1 MHCGRPTSASKMG
14 LRLTRKPPGSGR
26 RFVRPL
32 PGDPA
37 TATCLGPTRLSREL
51 TRRRPSAHSN
61 ARRTFPLT
69 PSQEGAMKL
78 RLFHLSFL
86 FALAVP
92 GLAQADETASQTGP
106 LGKVSFPTS
115 CDPKVQPAF
124 ERAVAM
130 LHSFWYSAGE
140 KAFRDVLKDDP
151 QCAIATWGIAS
162 ILMSNPLAGQGA
174 SPKGA
179 EAAQAAIDEGRRIGA
194 KTERE
199 RGYIEAVAAYYKDF
213 ATRPE
218 KERQASRAKA
228 YEALA
233 RRYPTDDEAQIF
245 YALYTAGT
253 QTQADQTYA
262 AYLKAAAILE
272 DEFKKY
278 PDHPGVA
285 HYLIHSYDAP
295 PLADKGVVAARPYA
309 TIAPAAPHALHMPSH
324 IFTRVGSWQESAA
337 TNARSKEV
345 AKAGN
350 EPDEAYH
357 AVDYMV
363 YADLQLARD
372 AEARRAI
379 DEAMKIAGAI
389 PRFVAPYA
397 IAAMPARYAFERGAW
412 QEAAKLQPTGS
423 TYPFVESITYF
434 ARSVGAARSGD
445 LPAARKDAEQLE
457 SFHKALLA
465 AKNTYWA
472 TEVEIQRL
480 AAAGWIALGEGK
492 SEEALKFMRA
502 AADLEDS
509 NEKHIVTPGRVV
521 PAREVR
527 AEMPLEAKQP
537 EAALK
542 EFEAS
547 QRREPNRFRNYAGA
561 ARAAE
566 MAGDRTKA
574 AAYYQKLVVL
584 AKDADTAR
592 PELVSAK
599 KFALR

>member
-1 MHCGRPTSASKMG
+1 M
-14 LRLTRKPPGSGR
+14 
-26 RFVRPL
+26 
-32 PGDPA
+32 
-37 TATCLGPTRLSREL
+37 
-51 TRRRPSAHSN
+51 N
-61 ARRTFPLT
+61 
-69 PSQEGAMKL
+69 L
-78 RLFHLSFL
+78 RLFCLPFL
-86 FALAVP
+86 LAFGVP
-92 GLAQADETASQTGP
+92 GIAQAHDTDSQTGP

-174 SPKGA
+174 TPKGA
-179 EAAQAAIDEGRRIGA
+179 EQAQAAIDEGRRIGA

-199 RGYIEAVAAYYKDF
+199 RGYIEAVAAYYQDF

-218 KERQASRAKA
+218 KDRQASRAKA

-233 RRYPTDDEAQIF
+233 QRYPTDDEAQIF
-245 YALYTAGT
+245 FALYTAGT

-272 DEFKKY
+272 GEFKKY

-295 PLADKGVVAARPYA
+295 PIADKGLAAARRYA
-309 TIAPAAPHALHMPSH
+309 TIAPDAPHALHMPSH

-337 TNARSKEV
+337 TNLRSREV

-357 AVDYMV
+357 ASDYMV

-372 AEARRAI
+372 VEARKAI
-379 DEAMKIAGAI
+379 DEAMKVSGASS
-389 PRFVAPYA
+389 RFVAPYA

-412 QEAAKLQPTGS
+412 QDAAKLQPIGS
-423 TYPFVESITYF
+423 TYPFVEAITYF
-434 ARSVGAARSGD
+434 TRSVGAARSGD
-445 LPAARKDAEQLE
+445 LAAARKDAEQLE
-457 SFHKALLA
+457 TLHKALVT
-465 AKNTYWA
+465 AKNNYWA

-492 SEEALKFMRA
+492 SEEALKLMRA

-509 NEKHIVTPGRVV
+509 NEKHIVTPGRIV
-521 PAREVR
+521 PARELLG
-527 AEMPLEAKQP
+527 EMLLEVKQP
-537 EAALK
+537 AAALK

-547 QRREPNRFRNYAGA
+547 QRREPNRFRNYLGA

-566 MAGDRTKA
+566 MAGDNAKA
-574 AAYYQKLVVL
+574 AAYYQKLLAL

-599 KFALR
+599 KFAQR

>member
-1 MHCGRPTSASKMG
+1 MN
-14 LRLTRKPPGSGR
+14 LRLRH
-26 RFVRPL
+26 L
-32 PGDPA
+32 P
-37 TATCLGPTRLSREL
+37 
-51 TRRRPSAHSN
+51 
-61 ARRTFPLT
+61 
-69 PSQEGAMKL
+69 
-78 RLFHLSFL
+78 FL
-86 FALAVP
+86 LALALQGP
-92 GLAQADETASQTGP
+92 AQAHDTDSQAGA
-106 LGKVSFPTS
+106 LGKVAFPTS

-140 KAFRDVLKDDP
+140 KAFRHVLEDDP

-162 ILMSNPLAGQGA
+162 ILMSNPLGGQGA

-179 EAAQAAIDEGRRIGA
+179 EQAQAAIDQGRRVGA

-199 RGYIEAVAAYYKDF
+199 RDYLEAVGAYYKDF

-218 KERQASRAKA
+218 KERQAARAKA

-233 RRYPTDDEAQIF
+233 QRYPADDEAQIF
-245 YALYTAGT
+245 SALYLAGT

-262 AYLKAAAILE
+262 AYLKAAAVLE
-272 DEFKKY
+272 DEFRKY

-295 PLADKGVVAARPYA
+295 PIADKGLSAARRYA
-309 TIAPAAPHALHMPSH
+309 GIAPAAPHALHMPSH

-337 TNARSKEV
+337 TNARSMEV

-363 YADLQLARD
+363 YAYLQLARD

-379 DEAMKIAGAI
+379 DEAMKVSGAN
-389 PRFVAPYA
+389 PARFTAPYA
-397 IAAMPARYAFERGAW
+397 IAAMPARYALERGAW
-412 QEAAKLQPTGS
+412 QEAAKLQPSGS
-423 TYPFVESITYF
+423 AYPFVEAITHF
-434 ARSVGAARSGD
+434 SRSVGAARSGD
-445 LPAARKDAEQLE
+445 LAAARKDAEQLE
-457 SFHKALLA
+457 TLHKALLA

-472 TEVEIQRL
+472 TEVEVQRL

-502 AADLEDS
+502 AADLEDR
-509 NEKHIVTPGRVV
+509 NEKHIVTPARVV
-521 PAREVR
+521 PARELLG
-527 AEMPLEAKQP
+527 EMLLELKQP
-537 EAALK
+537 EPALK

-547 QRREPNRFRNYAGA
+547 QRREPNRFRNYLGA

-566 MAGDRTKA
+566 MAGDRAKA
-574 AAYYQKLVVL
+574 AAYYQKLLVL
-584 AKDADTAR
+584 AQDADTAR
-592 PELVSAK
+592 PELASAK
-599 KFALR
+599 KLAQR

>member
-1 MHCGRPTSASKMG
+1 MS
-14 LRLTRKPPGSGR
+14 
-26 RFVRPL
+26 
-32 PGDPA
+32 
-37 TATCLGPTRLSREL
+37 
-51 TRRRPSAHSN
+51 
-61 ARRTFPLT
+61 
-69 PSQEGAMKL
+69 L
-78 RLFHLSFL
+78 RLFHLPL
-86 FALAVP
+86 LVALAVH
-92 GLAQADETASQTGP
+92 GAARADDAHVQSGP

-115 CDPKVQPAF
+115 CDAKVQPAF

-179 EAAQAAIDEGRRIGA
+179 EQAQLAIDEGRRIGA

-199 RGYIEAVAAYYKDF
+199 RDYIEAVAAYYKDF
-213 ATRPE
+213 ATRSE

-233 RRYPTDDEAQIF
+233 QRYPKDDEAQIF
-245 YALYTAGT
+245 FALYLAGT

-262 AYLKAAAILE
+262 AYLKAAGILE
-272 DEFKKY
+272 DEFRKY

-295 PLADKGVVAARPYA
+295 PIADKGLTAARRYA
-309 TIAPAAPHALHMPSH
+309 GIAPDAPHALHMPSH
-324 IFTRVGSWQESAA
+324 IFTRVGSGQESVA
-337 TNARSKEV
+337 TNLRSREV

-357 AVDYMV
+357 ATDYMV

-372 AEARRAI
+372 AEARRRI
-379 DEAMKIAGAI
+379 DEIMQLSGFNAAA
-389 PRFVAPYA
+389 RFTAPYA

-412 QEAAKLQPTGS
+412 AEAAKLQPSGS
-423 TYPFVESITYF
+423 TYAFVESITYF

-445 LPAARKDAEQLE
+445 VASARKDAEQLE
-457 SFHKALLA
+457 SLHKALLA
-465 AKNTYWA
+465 AKNSYWA
-472 TEVEIQRL
+472 TEVEVQRL

-492 SEEALKFMRA
+492 AEEAQKFMRA
-502 AADLEDS
+502 AADLEDR
-509 NEKHIVTPGRVV
+509 NEKHIVTPGRIV
-521 PAREVR
+521 PARELLGD
-527 AEMPLEAKQP
+527 MLLELNQP

-547 QRREPNRFRNYAGA
+547 QAREPNRFRNYLGS

-566 MAGDRTKA
+566 MAGDKAKA
-574 AAYYQKLVVL
+574 ASYYQKLAAL

-592 PELVSAK
+592 PELVKAK
-599 KFALR
+599 TFAQR

>member
-1 MHCGRPTSASKMG
+1 
-14 LRLTRKPPGSGR
+14 
-26 RFVRPL
+26 
-32 PGDPA
+32 
-37 TATCLGPTRLSREL
+37 
-51 TRRRPSAHSN
+51 
-61 ARRTFPLT
+61 
-69 PSQEGAMKL
+69 MKL
-78 RLFHLSFL
+78 RLFHLAFL
-86 FALAVP
+86 FALALPVP
-92 GLAQADETASQTGP
+92 AQAHDADSQTGP

-179 EAAQAAIDEGRRIGA
+179 EQAQAAIDEGRRVGA

-199 RGYIEAVAAYYKDF
+199 RDYIEAVAAYYKDF

-233 RRYPTDDEAQIF
+233 QRYPADDEAQIF

-295 PLADKGVVAARPYA
+295 PIADKGLIAARRYA
-309 TIAPAAPHALHMPSH
+309 TIAPDAPHALHMPSH

-337 TNARSKEV
+337 TNARSREV

-357 AVDYMV
+357 ASDYMV

-379 DEAMKIAGAI
+379 DEAMKVGGASS
-389 PRFVAPYA
+389 RFVAPYA

-412 QEAAKLQPTGS
+412 QDAAKLQPSGS
-423 TYPFVESITYF
+423 TYPFVEAITYF

-445 LPAARKDAEQLE
+445 LAAARKDAEQLE
-457 SFHKALLA
+457 SFHKALLTA
-465 AKNTYWA
+465 NNTYWA

-502 AADLEDS
+502 AADLEDH
-509 NEKHIVTPGRVV
+509 NEKHIVTPGRIV
-521 PAREVR
+521 PARELLG
-527 AEMPLEAKQP
+527 EMLLEVKQP
-537 EAALK
+537 DAALK

-547 QRREPNRFRNYAGA
+547 QRREPNRFRNYLGS

-566 MAGDRTKA
+566 MAGDRAKA
-574 AAYYQKLVVL
+574 TGYYQKLVAL